1 MLTLLNQYGGLPF
14 LKKVITAWHEAVV
27 EERDIRHYFINVTP
41 EILIK
46 DQINYM
52 AFIMRQPDRIYRESP
67 YQSAPLDVQVGG
79 PRQFF
84 RGSKPRRRP

>member
-41 EILIK
+41 DILMK

-52 AFIMRQPDRIYRESP
+52 IFIIGKTIGIE
-67 YQSAPLDVQVGG
+67 VFGNGFVGV
-79 PRQFF
+79 FF
-84 RGSKPRRRP
+84 FFVLV